1 MKINNLVKDAI
12 TRSIAGRSN
21 TERAI
26 EIPFLFEVLPEPSKD
41 KNKIKILDIGC
52 VESSLVIELNKL
64 GFDSY
69 GIDLRPY
76 IKSFI
81 NFVRC
86 DARNMKFADNMFDI
100 CYAISTIEHVGLV
113 GTPYRTDKVP
123 DKYGDKKVVNE
134 MVRVTKPEG
143 KIIIT
148 LPYGKGTK
156 ELSKWV
162 RFYNKDRINNI
173 LPKNMIIDNIVY
185 NIRKGRRWSRTSE
198 QVASVTASQGTIVH
212 SNICI
217 LGHKQK

>member
-1 MKINNLVKDAI
+1 MKINNLVKGAI

-21 TERAI
+21 TERAV
-26 EIPFLFEVLPEPSKD
+26 EIPFLFEVLLEPSKD
-41 KNKIKILDIGC
+41 KNKTKVLDVGC
-52 VESSLVIELNKL
+52 AESSLVVELNKL

-76 IKSFI
+76 IKSFV

-86 DARNMKFADNMFDI
+86 DARNMKFTDDTFDV

-113 GTPYRTDKVP
+113 ETPYRTDKVL
-123 DKYGDKKVVNE
+123 DKYGDKKVVSE

-143 KIIIT
+143 MIIIT

-162 RFYNKDRINNI
+162 RFYNKDRINSI
-173 LPKNMIIDNIVY
+173 LPNNMIIDNITY
-185 NIRKGRRWSRTSE
+185 SIRKGRTWSRTSE
-198 QVASVTASQGTIVH
+198 QIASATASQGTLVY